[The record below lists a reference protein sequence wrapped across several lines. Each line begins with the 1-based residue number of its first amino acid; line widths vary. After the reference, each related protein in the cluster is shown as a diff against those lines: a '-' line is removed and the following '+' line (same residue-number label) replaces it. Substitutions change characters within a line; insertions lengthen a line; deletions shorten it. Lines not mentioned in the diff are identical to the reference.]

1 MLYDAKRW
9 DRQITTHPLLR
20 ELIAWLETQA
30 PGTSY
35 WYPNPVECVWG
46 RFLAAQASGR
56 LRPSSRAMREP
67 VSHLDRDLFPGAD
80 WIAYGGVPPCNGEW
94 TYGAALERAQALA
107 QGELTWT
114 LNS

>member
-9 DRQITTHPLLR
+9 DRQITTHPLLL

-30 PGTSY
+30 PGAPY
-35 WYPNPVECVWG
+35 WYPKPGECVWG
-46 RFLAAQASGR
+46 RFLAARG
-56 LRPSSRAMREP
+56 REP

-107 QGELTWT
+107 QGEL
-114 LNS
+114 